1 MNILAIRAGYIE
13 ALIFGEIERVLTIF
27 TLIFSWAE
35 TTFTV
40 LVAGKTKGKRIVEV
54 VVRDT

>member
-1 MNILAIRAGYIE
+1 MAIRTCNIKT
-13 ALIFGEIERVLTIF
+13 LITFKIERIFTIF